1 MEELNTLINKR
12 LLTSIII
19 WEGEHYI
26 INMKKIVFS
35 IVNIIIFSFIFFIV
49 VNANNKS
56 IEYERLKKEY
66 DKIVELQ
73 YNIDINKSKNRE
85 LNDKLTNNKTTFE
98 ELKQEY
104 SQLEIRNNELNNS
117 LNNKRQEIKKYE
129 NLIIE
134 LNKKLDL

>member
-1 MEELNTLINKR
+1 
-12 LLTSIII
+12 
-19 WEGEHYI
+19 
-26 INMKKIVFS
+26 MKKIVFS

>member
-1 MEELNTLINKR
+1 
-12 LLTSIII
+12 
-19 WEGEHYI
+19 
-26 INMKKIVFS
+26 MKKVVFL

-56 IEYERLKKEY
+56 IEYERFKKEY

-73 YNIDINKSKNRE
+73 YNIDINESKNKE
-85 LNDKLTNNKTTFE
+85 LNNKLINNKTTLE

-117 LNNKRQEIKKYE
+117 LNNKRQEIRKYE
-129 NLIIE
+129 NLIDE
-134 LNKKLDL
+134 LNKKIEEL